1 MKSFEYCAPFNLS
14 ETFILLDK
22 YDGQVKL
29 LAGGTDLL
37 IQMKNK
43 EVSPHYVIDLKKIP
57 ELKGVHSHPGKGL
70 RINPLTTIS
79 ELSTSRT
86 ILENFPILAQAA
98 KTIGSVQIRN
108 RATVGGNLCRAAP
121 SADLAPALLVLE
133 ARLKICN
140 SRGERMVPLADFF
153 VGPGQTVLQPG
164 EILTSVEIPP
174 PPPSAAAVYVKLGPR
189 QAMDLATVGVAV
201 LLAVEGL
208 EAVCKSARIALGS
221 VAPVPFRAEEAEK
234 TIGGQKISPGLIE
247 KAAQTASAEAK
258 PITDVYGQAWYKKSM
273 VAVWVR
279 RALEEALSLLRKQ
292 QNEA

>member
-1 MKSFEYCAPFNLS
+1 
-14 ETFILLDK
+14 
-22 YDGQVKL
+22 
-29 LAGGTDLL
+29 
-37 IQMKNK
+37 MKNR
-43 EVSPHYVIDLKKIP
+43 EVSPLCLIDLKKIP
-57 ELKGVHSHPGKGL
+57 ELKGVHFYPGKGL
-70 RINPLTTIS
+70 PIHPLTTIA

-86 ILENFPILAQAA
+86 VQENFPILAQAA

-140 SRGERMVPLADFF
+140 SRGERIVPLVDFF

-164 EILTSVEIPP
+164 EILTSVEIPLL
-174 PPPSAAAVYVKLGPR
+174 PPSAAAVYVKLGPR

-201 LLAVEGL
+201 LLAVDRS

-234 TIGGQKISPGLIE
+234 AIRGQIISPGLIK

-258 PITDVYGQAWYKKSM
+258 PITDVYGQAWYKKGM
-273 VAVWVR
+273 VEVLVR
-279 RALEEALSLLRKQ
+279 RALEEAQGLLRKQ